1 MEREGYV
8 SLWIGIIDSDF
19 ELSKYLELG
28 YTDDGD
34 YIPSQFLTDFNID
47 LDEFDEEF
55 TERNFAKNLTDSI
68 IELIKGCSYEDVVL
82 EKFQDLY
89 SDTCKEKLNSAF
101 LLYNFQFD
109 ENIKQIKTDKYYF
122 RFVGS
127 IKYLN

>member
-1 MEREGYV
+1 MESEGYV
-8 SLWIGIIDSDF
+8 SLWVGVIDSDLEF
-19 ELSKYLELG
+19 SKYLELE

-34 YIPSQFLTDFNID
+34 YIPSQFLMDFNID
-47 LDEFDEEF
+47 VNEFEEDF
-55 TERNFAKNLTDSI
+55 TEGKFAENLTDSM

-89 SDTCKEKLNSAF
+89 ADVCKEKLNSAF

-109 ENIKQIKTDKYYF
+109 GIIKQIKTDKYYF

>member
-8 SLWIGIIDSDF
+8 SLWIGIIDSDL
-19 ELSKYLELG
+19 ELTKYLELG

-47 LDEFDEEF
+47 VNEFDEEF
-55 TERNFAKNLTDSI
+55 TERNFTENFTDSI
-68 IELIKGCSYEDVVL
+68 IELIKGCSYEETIL
-82 EKFQDLY
+82 EKVKILRA
-89 SDTCKEKLNSAF
+89 DTGEEKLNSAF
-101 LLYNFQFD
+101 LVYNFQFD